1 MIRTARYL
9 SWIVWQYLFSLA
21 GMGALLIGFQVLI
34 TPPSEAEFAAG
45 RIVGMAFSTALLFPT
60 LLELS
65 MLPAYLPLSLSRG
78 VTRRG
83 FFWGAQVAKLHLALG
98 IAAIFELMQIATQ
111 LIFGSPALFYGRSLA
126 GVCMGILVCAA
137 LGETLGF
144 VGMRFGRWGITAM
157 CVLIGLLAGV
167 VGGVIGF
174 MSVSDGNEAGV
185 LLDSVIGLLSN
196 TSLLGAVVLA
206 LMLVLAGVDTALCR
220 RFTVRQ
226 AGKEGVLCGNPS
238 NGKFPSTATAF
249 GSPG

>member
-65 MLPAYLPLSLSRG
+65 MLPAYLPLSLSMG

-98 IAAIFELMQIATQ
+98 IAASFALMRIARQ
-111 LIFGSPALFYGRSLA
+111 RRFGSPALCYGRRLA

-220 RFTVRQ
+220 RFTVR
-226 AGKEGVLCGNPS
+226 
-238 NGKFPSTATAF
+238 
-249 GSPG
+249 

>member
-1 MIRTARYL
+1 
-9 SWIVWQYLFSLA
+9 
-21 GMGALLIGFQVLI
+21 
-34 TPPSEAEFAAG
+34 
-45 RIVGMAFSTALLFPT
+45 
-60 LLELS
+60 
-65 MLPAYLPLSLSRG
+65 MLPAYLPLSLSMG

-185 LLDSVIGLLSN
+185 LLGSVIGLLSN

-220 RFTVRQ
+220 RFTVR
-226 AGKEGVLCGNPS
+226 
-238 NGKFPSTATAF
+238 
-249 GSPG
+249 